1 MMIFDRWGELMF
13 KTDNALEGWDGTFKG
28 KPVPI
33 GTYIWKIDTKEEYS
47 PVEHKNFG
55 HVTLI
60 K

>member
-1 MMIFDRWGELMF
+1 MF

-55 HVTLI
+55 HVNLI